1 MTMLYAIKVNGRWT
15 LVPVPPV
22 YAPRTWLIVWKES

>member
-1 MTMLYAIKVNGRWT
+1 MLYAIKLTGHWT

-22 YAPRTWLIVWKES
+22 YVPRTWLIIRKES